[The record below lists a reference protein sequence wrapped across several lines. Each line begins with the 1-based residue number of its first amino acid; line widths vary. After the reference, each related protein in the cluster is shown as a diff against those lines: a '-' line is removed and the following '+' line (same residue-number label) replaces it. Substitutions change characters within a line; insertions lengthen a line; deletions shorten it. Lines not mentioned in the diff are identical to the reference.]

1 MRVVVKLMKLMTEK
15 QFNFFIKETY
25 KKSMRCLSE
34 SKYLSLRFYSETGT
48 TFILNTKTG
57 KIGMSK
63 CRKDEEFDAV
73 LGVAIAWLRYCHG
86 AEYELPIV
94 AQRISWDDVQ
104 VDDKLWLLSMDGEYY
119 QYTITRKYK
128 SDMGVLGF
136 TSVRTYD
143 LDLVDDSGL
152 KQEHL
157 SGIEHR
163 CSWMKP
169 TTSYKEYWKV
179 I

>member
-1 MRVVVKLMKLMTEK
+1 MRVMVKLMKLMTQK
-15 QFNFFIKETY
+15 QFDFFIKETY
-25 KKSMRCLSE
+25 KHYMRCLGE
-34 SKYLSLRFYSETGT
+34 SKYLLEIINPETGT
-48 TFILNTKTG
+48 TSILNTKTG

-73 LGVAIAWLRYCHG
+73 LGVVIAWLRYCHG
-86 AEYELPIV
+86 AEYELPTA
-94 AQRISWDDVQ
+94 AQRVSWDDVQ
-104 VDDKLWLLSMDGEYY
+104 VGDKLWLLSMNGEY
-119 QYTITRKYK
+119 QPYTITRKYK
-128 SDMGVLGF
+128 SHMRVIGF
-136 TSVRTYD
+136 TTYPTYD

-163 CSWMKP
+163 GSWMKP
-169 TTSYKEYWKV
+169 MTSYKEYWKV

>member
-1 MRVVVKLMKLMTEK
+1 
-15 QFNFFIKETY
+15 
-25 KKSMRCLSE
+25 MRCHDE
-34 SKYLSLRFYSETGT
+34 SKYLLNIINPETGT

-63 CRKDEEFDAV
+63 CRKDEEFDAI
-73 LGVAIAWLRYCHG
+73 LGVVIAWLRYCHG
-86 AEYELPIV
+86 AEYELPTA

-104 VDDKLWLLSMDGEYY
+104 VGDKLWLLSMDGEYHP
-119 QYTITRKYK
+119 YTITRKYR
-128 SDMGVLGF
+128 SDTGVLGF
-136 TSVRTYD
+136 MSVSTYD

-157 SGIEHR
+157 SGIEHS
-163 CSWMKP
+163 CSRLKTM
-169 TTSYKEYWKV
+169 TSYKEYWKV